1 MAILLVTQ
9 YLGRER
15 EWRIWRAD
23 DRVIVIVGVVYGL
36 GFAVNGFVS
45 GSKYKQA
52 FFPRTSPA
60 WQRTM
65 LASALLLPRG
75 RSPAA

>member
-1 MAILLVTQ
+1 M
-9 YLGRER
+9 
-15 EWRIWRAD
+15 
-23 DRVIVIVGVVYGL
+23 IVIVGVVYGL
-36 GFAVNGFVS
+36 GFVVNGFVS

-75 RSPAA
+75 RSPAI

>member
-1 MAILLVTQ
+1 M
-9 YLGRER
+9 
-15 EWRIWRAD
+15 
-23 DRVIVIVGVVYGL
+23 IVIVGVVYGL

-60 WQRTM
+60 WQRAM
-65 LASALLLPRG
+65 LLSCVLLPG
-75 RSPAA
+75 RRLRAPPP